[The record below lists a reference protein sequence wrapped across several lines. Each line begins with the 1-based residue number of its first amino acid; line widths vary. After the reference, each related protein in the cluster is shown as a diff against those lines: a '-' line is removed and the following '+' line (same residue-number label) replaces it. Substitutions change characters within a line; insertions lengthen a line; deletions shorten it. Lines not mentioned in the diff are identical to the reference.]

1 MNDQKNLNGFDMK
14 HSSSRREKIKV
25 LQAVKEGKL
34 NPANL
39 APPQVFVFVER
50 SNKPGIYEHE
60 GKEYTETETREFCKR
75 IKEKNSSSIIW
86 NEGRQYPQEDT
97 IIKLCKYANK
107 EPEPGAMNITLD
119 LSK

>member
-1 MNDQKNLNGFDMK
+1 MK
-14 HSSSRREKIKV
+14 HNNNRRDKIKI

-34 NPANL
+34 NPASFE
-39 APPQVFVFVER
+39 PPQVYVFIER
-50 SNKPGIYEHE
+50 NNKPGIYECN
-60 GKEYTETETREFCKR
+60 GKEYNETEYREFCKL